1 MSVRRYYPTERVG
14 ALSDGVFAIVL
25 TLLVLEFDLPESDA
39 AGDVWVDLT
48 DNWHELVGWLVSF
61 TVLARMWM
69 IHHDTFA
76 TIRRTS
82 SRTILVN
89 FLFLGSIS
97 LVPFA
102 ARLIGTFEFKD
113 PASIIVF
120 SVMLGLTGLTL
131 GMVIAAAES
140 DARIRRPDRGVWSWR
155 MRHHLLVIPAISVL
169 SCVGA
174 LLHPALG
181 VSILAI
187 EAVVSTVVLVGFG
200 GEEDV
205 ESASAAGASG

>member
-1 MSVRRYYPTERVG
+1 MKRYYPTERVG

-25 TLLVLEFDLPESDA
+25 TLLVLEFDLPETDA
-39 AGDVWVDLT
+39 AGDVWLDVV

-76 TIRRTS
+76 TIKRTS

-102 ARLIGTFEFKD
+102 ARLIGTFEFRD

-131 GMVIAAAES
+131 GSVIAAAES
-140 DARIRRPDRGVWSWR
+140 DARIQRPEHGVWNWR
-155 MRHHLLVIPAISVL
+155 LRHHLLIIPMISVV
-169 SCVGA
+169 SCLGA

-181 VSILAI
+181 VTILAL

-200 GEEDV
+200 GEEEVDLPG
-205 ESASAAGASG
+205 STTSGG